1 METKALSLDQYF
13 RQLRALGAWWRV
25 GSSALEPQRLI
36 ESVARH
42 ALAGHGGVDVE
53 AIEHR

>member
-1 METKALSLDQYF
+1 MDTNALTLDQYF
-13 RQLRALGAWWRV
+13 RQLRALGAWWCV

-36 ESVARH
+36 ESVATH

-53 AIEHR
+53 VT

>member
-1 METKALSLDQYF
+1 MVTKAVSLDQYF

-36 ESVARH
+36 ESVATH
-42 ALAGHGGVDVE
+42 PLAGHGGVDVDVTS
-53 AIEHR
+53 